1 MDTPLPNLIRST
13 AGAVPV
19 RNKKGKVMCHLPN
32 ACISPPNAGELT
44 MQKVKVTRYISGR
57 RPEYAQSDSES
68 ESSEDEEAFA
78 PVGGAEEEELGEGL
92 EEAELQTHEVSTS
105 HAEDRR
111 LQRLRDVQ
119 LSKTGGRY
127 AIHI

>member
-1 MDTPLPNLIRST
+1 
-13 AGAVPV
+13 
-19 RNKKGKVMCHLPN
+19 
-32 ACISPPNAGELT
+32 

-78 PVGGAEEEELGEGL
+78 AVGGAEEEELGEGL
-92 EEAELQTHEVSTS
+92 EEEELQAHEVTIS

-111 LQRLRDVQ
+111 LQRLRDIQ
-119 LSKTGGRY
+119 LSRTGGRY
-127 AIHI
+127 GHPHLMCHAPHVPCPFQA